1 MTTLTLDRKDL
12 EEHIGKIDS
21 EKEEKIT
28 SMGTQVES
36 VSEREVSVEITPN
49 RPDLLSMQGFTR
61 SFLQYTGKKGIES
74 FKVNESDYSVRVD
87 KSVKSVR
94 PFTVC
99 AVIKGLKFDDKKIKE
114 IVDIQE
120 KLHLTLGRK
129 RKKIAIGIYPLEK
142 IEFPIKF
149 IAKKPSEIL
158 FRPLEFPKELTGA
171 QILRQHPTGRDYA
184 HLLDKAEVFPIFV
197 DAKDRV
203 LSMPPIINSHETG
216 KISENTKDVFVECSG
231 FNLYYLNKTM
241 NILSSVFSDMGGK
254 IYSVKIIDSKPFVSP
269 NLEPEK
275 IEFKVENINKT
286 LGLNLTEKEI
296 KNYLERMGIGFEKP
310 KDKCYALIPC
320 YRVDVLHWIDL
331 AEEVAVAYGFEN
343 FNAEIPEISTIGE
356 EDKMSVF
363 KRAVSEIL
371 AGLGL
376 LEVSSYHLTTKDDV
390 RKMHYEYNDFI
401 EAEESKTE
409 YNVLRMDLISNLL
422 KVLSENSDSSYPQK
436 IFENGRVF
444 ELDEKEETGIK
455 EKERLGI
462 AICDEKAN
470 FTELKQVLD
479 YLFKMLD
486 KEYKI
491 EECENNNFISGRVG
505 KIIVNEREIG
515 VIGEIAPR
523 VLKNWKIGY
532 PVPALELNLSSLM

>member
-49 RPDLLSMQGFTR
+49 RPDLLRMQGFTR

-216 KISENTKDVFVECSG
+216 KISENTKDVFVE
-231 FNLYYLNKTM
+231 YLN
-241 NILSSVFSDMGGK
+241 V
-254 IYSVKIIDSKPFVSP
+254 
-269 NLEPEK
+269 
-275 IEFKVENINKT
+275 
-286 LGLNLTEKEI
+286 
-296 KNYLERMGIGFEKP
+296 
-310 KDKCYALIPC
+310 
-320 YRVDVLHWIDL
+320 
-331 AEEVAVAYGFEN
+331 
-343 FNAEIPEISTIGE
+343 
-356 EDKMSVF
+356 
-363 KRAVSEIL
+363 
-371 AGLGL
+371 
-376 LEVSSYHLTTKDDV
+376 
-390 RKMHYEYNDFI
+390 
-401 EAEESKTE
+401 
-409 YNVLRMDLISNLL
+409 
-422 KVLSENSDSSYPQK
+422 
-436 IFENGRVF
+436 
-444 ELDEKEETGIK
+444 
-455 EKERLGI
+455 
-462 AICDEKAN
+462 
-470 FTELKQVLD
+470 
-479 YLFKMLD
+479 
-486 KEYKI
+486 
-491 EECENNNFISGRVG
+491 
-505 KIIVNEREIG
+505 
-515 VIGEIAPR
+515 
-523 VLKNWKIGY
+523 
-532 PVPALELNLSSLM
+532 